1 MVGAIGS
8 GGVSPGLQAASLLF
22 GDLGW
27 PSTGVTAVATGV
39 SNAPGWL
46 TTLDSTGLPG
56 AAASSTQ
63 SGPPGWLTTLDAA
76 GAPQV
81 PASLQPS
88 LGQQVDLRL

>member
-1 MVGAIGS
+1 MVGGIGS
-8 GGVSPGLQAASLLF
+8 GGASPGLQAASLLF
-22 GDLGW
+22 SDLGW
-27 PSTGVTAVATGV
+27 QRTGVTGVATGV
-39 SNAPGWL
+39 SDAPSWL

-56 AAASSTQ
+56 ATAPSSP
-63 SGPPGWLTTLDAA
+63 SWLATLDAA